1 MKENFI
7 AERVTQITDQKK
19 ISYYRMSYELGQ
31 SRSYMCKVASGEIKP
46 SMSSFFA
53 ICDYLEVT
61 PAEFFDP
68 TITKETRA
76 ILNLILKLPEQKR
89 EMIVEI
95 VTALLNDDKKA
106 IPKKF
111 RHK

>member
-19 ISYYRMSYELGQ
+19 ISDYRMSYDLGQ

-46 SMSSFFA
+46 SMNSFFA

-68 TITKETRA
+68 DITKETKQ
-76 ILNLILKLPEQKR
+76 ILNLILQLPEDKR
-89 EMIVEI
+89 NMIVEI
-95 VTALLNDDKKA
+95 ATALLNNDKDA
-106 IPKKF
+106 IPKEL
-111 RHK
+111 RPR

>member
-19 ISYYRMSYELGQ
+19 ISYYRMSYDLGQ

-46 SMSSFFA
+46 SMNSFFA

-68 TITKETRA
+68 DITKETKQ
-76 ILNLILKLPEQKR
+76 ILNLILQLPEDKR
-89 EMIVEI
+89 NMIVEI
-95 VTALLNDDKKA
+95 ATALLNNDKDA
-106 IPKKF
+106 IPKEL
-111 RHK
+111 RPR